1 MNRKSDIKN
10 DFEAFVKRQQQRA
23 SEAKQVD
30 WLNEREQ
37 WLGYLNKLYETIES
51 FLAPYTENGRITH
64 RYREIELNEENIG
77 TYKARQM
84 ILKIGGQEIVLT
96 PVGTLL
102 IGSKG
107 RVDVIG
113 PAGRTRLI
121 LVDREASAPTIKV
134 SVHIGGKP
142 QAAPK
147 EPPHKKINWAWK
159 IVTTPPAVR
168 FLELTQESFFRALME
183 IANG

>member
-1 MNRKSDIKN
+1 
-10 DFEAFVKRQQQRA
+10 
-23 SEAKQVD
+23 
-30 WLNEREQ
+30 
-37 WLGYLNKLYETIES
+37 
-51 FLAPYTENGRITH
+51 
-64 RYREIELNEENIG
+64 
-77 TYKARQM
+77 M

-142 QAAPK
+142 QAAAK
-147 EPPHKKINWAWK
+147 EPLHKKINWAWK